1 LVFLSSF
8 GLDLSI
14 EWEHSEYRIPNAEFS
29 TSISLSINLRLWH
42 DRPMTSIK
50 PVRILG
56 VGNVL
61 CTDDGLGPYAI
72 KVLESSYV
80 FPDGV
85 EVIDLGTPGM
95 DLTPY
100 LADARM
106 IIVIDT
112 VRGDEAPGTVRLLR
126 DREIVSAPPPS
137 RMSPHEP
144 GLREALMAT
153 EFSDSSP
160 DEILFVGVIPAST
173 EQGTSLTPSLM
184 EAVPAVVDA
193 VIQELNRLEMP
204 ATRRDPPAELDIWW
218 E

>member
-1 LVFLSSF
+1 MDF
-8 GLDLSI
+8 GFREAGHIQHQISNINFVPFRTLL
-14 EWEHSEYRIPNAEFS
+14 
-29 TSISLSINLRLWH
+29 SLSIGAALWH
-42 DRPMTSIK
+42 NHPMNEPK
-50 PVRILG
+50 PIRILG

-61 CTDDGLGPYAI
+61 CTDDGLGPVAI
-72 KVLESSYV
+72 KVLESRYE

-106 IIVIDT
+106 VIVIDT
-112 VRGDEAPGTVRLLR
+112 VRGQEAPGTLKLLR
-126 DREIVSAPPPS
+126 DREIVSSPPPD

-153 EFSDSSP
+153 EFSDMSP
-160 DEILFVGVIPAST
+160 DEILFVGVVPEST
-173 EQGTSLTPSLM
+173 EQGTSLTASAM
-184 EAVPAVVDA
+184 EAVPAVVEA
-193 VIQELNRLEMP
+193 VIRELERFDIFP
-204 ATRRDPPAELDIWW
+204 AAKDPPADPDIWW

>member
-1 LVFLSSF
+1 MNEPK
-8 GLDLSI
+8 SI
-14 EWEHSEYRIPNAEFS
+14 
-29 TSISLSINLRLWH
+29 
-42 DRPMTSIK
+42 
-50 PVRILG
+50 RILG

-72 KVLESSYV
+72 KVLESSYE
-80 FPDGV
+80 FPSGV
-85 EVIDLGTPGM
+85 EINDLGTPGM

-106 IIVIDT
+106 VIVIDT
-112 VRGDEAPGTVRLLR
+112 VRGDEPPGTLRLLR
-126 DREIVSAPPPS
+126 DREIVAKPPPS

-160 DEILFVGVIPAST
+160 DEILFVGVIPEST
-173 EQGTSLTPSLM
+173 DQGTSLTATLM
-184 EAVPAVVDA
+184 EAIPSVVDS
-193 VIQELNRLEMP
+193 VIRELDRLEVAP
-204 ATRRDPPAELDIWW
+204 TRRDPPAELDIWW

>member
-1 LVFLSSF
+1 MPRL
-8 GLDLSI
+8 
-14 EWEHSEYRIPNAEFS
+14 
-29 TSISLSINLRLWH
+29 SLSIVAPLWH
-42 DRPMTSIK
+42 NHRMISTK
-50 PVRILG
+50 PIRVLG

-72 KVLESSYV
+72 KVLESLYE
-80 FPDGV
+80 FPEGV

-106 IIVIDT
+106 VIVIDT
-112 VRGDEAPGTVRLLR
+112 VRGNDAPGTLRLLR
-126 DREIVSAPPPS
+126 DREIVSTPPPS

-160 DEILFVGVIPAST
+160 DEILFVGVVPEST
-173 EQGTSLTPSLM
+173 DQGTRLTPSLA
-184 EAVPAVVDA
+184 EAVPGVVDA
-193 VIQELNRLEMP
+193 VIRELERLDMP
-204 ATRRDPPAELDIWW
+204 PTRRDPPGELNIWW